1 MSTYDFW
8 WNIVQAIKTVNELK
22 AFLFSKYKK
31 VSVLLKHF
39 LEVMS
44 KSLLT

>member
-8 WNIVQAIKTVNELK
+8 RNVVQAIKTVNELK
-22 AFLFSKYKK
+22 AFTFSKYKQ
-31 VSVLLKHF
+31 VSVLLKHL
-39 LEVMS
+39 LEVMN